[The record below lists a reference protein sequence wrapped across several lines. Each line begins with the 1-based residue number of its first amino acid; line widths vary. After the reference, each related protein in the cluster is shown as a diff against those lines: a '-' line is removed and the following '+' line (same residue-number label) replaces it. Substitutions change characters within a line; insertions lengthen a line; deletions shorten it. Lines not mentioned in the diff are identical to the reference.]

1 MRVLRKIGCMK
12 KPVLIIVNGLPGA
25 GKTTLAKRLAQ
36 DVRLPV
42 FSRDGIYETL
52 FDALNCD
59 TANLGAAS
67 FRLLYH
73 ITGSVLAAGQ
83 SLIVEGFFGRPDLRT
98 AEFLFLQQEY
108 DFEPLQILCKVD
120 GAVLLER
127 FLARAGSADRHA
139 GHSDMEWLEQNR
151 ERLLNGTLSPL
162 ALKGQLIEIDTT
174 TPDRFDYEAVL
185 RQIRSVLSQTA

>member
-1 MRVLRKIGCMK
+1 MGRMK

-36 DVRLPV
+36 DMRLPV

-52 FDALNCD
+52 FDALDCD
-59 TANLGAAS
+59 SDNLGAAS
-67 FRLLYH
+67 FSLLYS
-73 ITGSVLAAGQ
+73 IAGSVLAAGQ

-98 AEFLFLQQEY
+98 AEFARLQQQT
-108 DFEPLQILCKVD
+108 DFEPLQILCKAD

-127 FLARAGSADRHA
+127 FLARASSAGRHA

-151 ERLLNGTLSPL
+151 ERLLKGALSPL
-162 ALKGQLIEIDTT
+162 ALEGQVIEINTT
-174 TPDRFDYEAVL
+174 TPDHFDYAAVL
-185 RQIRSVLSQTA
+185 RQVRAALS